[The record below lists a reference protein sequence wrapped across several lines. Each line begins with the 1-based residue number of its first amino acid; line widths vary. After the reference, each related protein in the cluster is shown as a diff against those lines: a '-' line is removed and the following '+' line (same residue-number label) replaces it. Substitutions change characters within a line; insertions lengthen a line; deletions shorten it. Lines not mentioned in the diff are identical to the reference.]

1 MKTIFNI
8 FACISITVIGHTQSR
23 LLTDFDGDLKPDT
36 TFIDTLQSKIVCALS
51 SQGFKRIES
60 KALGQASSRTGLIL
74 TKRGFQLYTN
84 QGRTGWSAEFKYQ
97 RRFKKIR
104 LIGMARYELVNGQL
118 GGGNSSINLL
128 VNEYVGSW
136 TIYDYQ
142 KKNLVKMPTVRLKMT
157 MSKVFLDTFGYDVYY
172 GYAKKCAETAGEQ
185 ARQFH
190 NSK

>member
-1 MKTIFNI
+1 
-8 FACISITVIGHTQSR
+8 
-23 LLTDFDGDLKPDT
+23 
-36 TFIDTLQSKIVCALS
+36 
-51 SQGFKRIES
+51 
-60 KALGQASSRTGLIL
+60 
-74 TKRGFQLYTN
+74 
-84 QGRTGWSAEFKYQ
+84 
-97 RRFKKIR
+97 
-104 LIGMARYELVNGQL
+104 MARYELVNGQL